1 MLTLVLTR
9 HGLTPRSIPE
19 QHLGQR
25 LDVELSAA
33 GRVQA
38 EALAARLAPVRFER
52 IVSSPLVRARQTAEI
67 VAARLEHPAPVAT
80 DVRLLEMDYGDWEG
94 RTYED
99 IEVADRTRRRAWE
112 ADPASLR
119 CPGGE
124 SGGDV
129 AARARSFL
137 DDLLDAHP
145 DSHDAD
151 DPASLPVLAVGHSSF
166 NRILVC
172 VALDLPVREFRLRFL
187 QSQVNLT
194 VLRFEHGIGP
204 SDARLTLLNDVSHVR
219 PPSAPPWE

>member
-9 HGLTPRSIPE
+9 HGLTPRSQPE

-25 LDVELSAA
+25 IDVELSEE
-33 GRVQA
+33 GRAQA
-38 EALAARLAPVRFER
+38 RALGARLRGVTFDR
-52 IVSSPLVRARQTAEI
+52 IVSSPLARARETAAI
-67 VAARLEHPAPVAT
+67 VATDLASPAPVST
-80 DVRLLEMDYGDWEG
+80 DPRLLEMDYGDWEG
-94 RTYED
+94 RTYAE
-99 IEVADRTRRRAWE
+99 IEAMDRIRRRAWE
-112 ADPASLR
+112 ADPASIR

-137 DDLLDAHP
+137 GDLLDDHRA
-145 DSHDAD
+145 SHEPG
-151 DPASLPVLAVGHSSF
+151 DPAPPVLAVGHSSF

-194 VLRFEHGIGP
+194 VLRFEHGIAP
-204 SDARLTLLNDVSHVR
+204 SDARLILLNDLGHVR
-219 PPSAPPWE
+219 ASAPEPWE